1 MPDFHTMWRYER
13 FARALGDVRGAMTF
27 LPSSSHRDG
36 IAIVGMA
43 GRFPGAPDVATFWR
57 NLCAGVESIVALD
70 PASLEDDAA
79 LREDPTYVA
88 ARAILDDVDR
98 FDAAFF
104 SMHAREAELTDPQH
118 RVLLE
123 TCWAALEDAGCDP
136 RASAKRIGIY
146 AGCSVSTYFV
156 RHVLQDRELVES
168 FAQEYQVGR
177 FPELLGSGADFLAT
191 RIAYKLDLRGPAMTV
206 QSACSTSLL
215 AVAQACESLW
225 AEHADLMLAGAV
237 SITFPQHRG
246 YRYQDGGMVSRDGHC
261 RTFDA
266 DASGTVFGAGAGAVV
281 LKRLADA
288 RADGDTIYA
297 VVRGVGMNNDGSSKV
312 GYTAPS
318 VTGQADAVAA
328 ALRMANFAPETID
341 YVECHGTATPLGD
354 PIEVAALAKAF
365 AGVAATGKRV
375 TLGSVKPNVGHLD
388 VAAGMA
394 GLVKTALALRD
405 GKIPGTLN
413 YRSPNPRI
421 DFASTPFDVTATLG
435 SWPTTAETRRAG
447 ISAFGVG
454 GTNVHLV
461 LESEPQPRSMTDAAR
476 PELLVLSARTAAALG
491 SARARLAVHLRAE
504 PDLALSDVARTLATG
519 RRAFARR
526 SSLVAISTADAAAQL
541 EALVA
546 MPPGTDTIAASEP
559 EIAWL
564 FPGQGSQTIGM
575 GSELYATQPVFRA
588 ALDRCAD
595 ALAPALGVDLRTLLD
610 PSLSDETARAALTAT
625 SVAQPAIFSV
635 SYALAQLMLSWG
647 VAPAAMAGHSVGEFV
662 AATLAGVFSLED
674 ALALVAERGRLMQTM
689 VPGAMLAVRLAEAD
703 LRPFLDSDLDIAAVN
718 SPRQTVASGSFD
730 AIARLEATLVGRNV
744 LCKRVATSHAFHSAL
759 MDPIREPL
767 ARFIETLPLSQPT
780 IPFVSTVTGDWID
793 ADDATSPQYWSDHAR
808 ETVRFSD
815 ALQTLAD
822 AGMTAYLEVGA
833 GTALASNARQTFG
846 RDTTHTIVSSL
857 SGDDRGELASV
868 STALG
873 RLWVAGAQP
882 DLATLWSERDGRRI
896 SLPTYAFE
904 RGRYWIDP
912 PSGDAK
918 PEIKNVPVISVDATQ
933 SRVSVVSRELAA
945 LLEELSGERVDEA
958 AFGASF
964 LELGF
969 DSLFLGRFV
978 QAVATRFGVAVT
990 FRQLLGD
997 LPSLSALAGHVV
1009 TVMPAPAAIVA
1020 AIAPLAVAVPGA
1032 VAAPS
1037 SAIEAI
1043 VRDQL
1048 ATMQQLMR
1056 DQLLFLSGS
1065 IPIAANAGAEVA
1077 AGTRVIA
1084 APQATVAP
1092 SVSAAIDTNASRFEV
1107 FRVAPSAST
1116 DLTAAQRSH
1125 VEALIARVTTKTA
1138 KSKAYT
1144 QRYRAVLAD
1153 PRVAAGFRSEWKEM
1167 VYPIVC
1173 ERAAGSRLWDL
1184 DGNEYIDILNGFGQ
1198 TAFGHAPDF
1207 VTEAVRSRLDRGF
1220 AIGPQADVAGEVAE
1234 RFCAMTGNERVTFC
1248 NTGSEAVMA
1257 AMRIARTVTGRDR
1270 IVLFGGAY
1278 HGQFDEVLVKG
1289 AQTSARSI
1297 PIAPGIPAGSVGN
1310 ITVLKYATPESL
1322 AWVRE
1327 HASELAAVIVEPVQ
1341 SRHPA
1346 LQPKEFLAEIRAITA
1361 ASGTALVFDEVVT
1374 GFRMHPGGMQAVF
1387 GIRADLATYGKVV
1400 GGGMPIGILA
1410 GTARFMDALDGGM
1423 WQYGDDSQPEV
1434 PPTFFAGTFVR
1445 HPLVMEAVLAVLRHL
1460 EAHGPELQAALTER
1474 TTGMVAR
1481 LNADLER
1488 RGLTSRIETFGS
1500 LFFFNFTPEERLAGL
1515 LHYEMRDRGVYVQEG
1530 FPCFLTT
1537 AHTEDDVAT
1546 IVASFIDSL
1555 DALQSAGIFTPLG
1568 IFPSVNAFVDAP
1580 LDVALT
1586 PEQTEVWLA
1595 AQMGDD
1601 ASCAFNES
1609 VTVRLSGVLNE
1620 LALERAWDQIIAR
1633 HEALR
1638 ATFAPTGETM
1648 RIVRPGA
1655 TLFETL
1661 DFSALAPAQ
1670 ARVEV
1675 QRTIASEATTPFDVI
1690 AGPLVRATLVR
1701 IAPDEHA
1708 FVFTAHHLICDGWS
1722 INTILNELA
1731 TLYTGI
1737 ASGDTPKLGAPLRFS
1752 SFAAGQA
1759 RRSIVEREATEAYW
1773 LEQFAETPKPLDLRL
1788 DRPRPMRKT
1797 YNGDVVTSLIDAQSY
1812 MAIKKAGAR
1821 NGCTL
1826 FVTLLASY
1834 QLLLGRLGNT
1844 NDVVVCVPAAGQSLL
1859 DGGNL
1864 VGHCVNFLPVR
1875 TRWDERAPLTVLMS
1889 AARSRVLEA
1898 FEHQHYTLGSLVRKK
1913 KFARDAN
1920 RLPLSEVQFNLERLA
1935 DDLAFGDAIGR
1946 VDPNAKAFV
1955 NFDLFLNVIESES
1968 GLRLDCEYN
1977 TNLFNRETIEGYLR
1991 SYRLLLD
1998 QIMSDGSVAAGDA
2011 LMDDERYSK
2020 EDGPAN
2026 SVSIVAGPRAAL
2038 ANTTIHGMIEARVE
2052 SAPLATAIICG
2063 DERLTYDELNRRSNQ
2078 LARVLRKL
2086 VLGDGRRIGIALTR
2100 SIDLIVAVLGT
2111 LKAGFA
2117 YVPLDPAHPVAR
2129 GKIMLREADVATL
2142 LVDTEFARAFAP
2154 DGVPVVDLAADRE
2167 HLARQSADALH
2178 LRVEPKNPAYVIFTS
2193 GSTGTPKGVEVSHR
2207 SLVNLV
2213 TTMAQ
2218 EPGFVASDVLLAVTT
2233 VAFDM
2238 SAFEIYTALCAG
2250 GTLVV
2255 AKTEDLADGHRLR
2268 ALIEKTGTT
2277 MLQSTPSTWRLLV
2290 EAEFRAPAGF
2300 RMLSGGECL
2309 PRALADRL
2317 LEGDGE
2323 LWNVYGPTETTVYA
2337 TRGRVFL
2344 NESISIGKPLGNAFA
2359 YVLDDLLRPVERG
2372 ALGELYIG
2380 GDVLALGY
2388 INAPESTASRFLVDP
2403 FNGGRMYRTGD
2414 AVRMRENGT
2423 IETFGRLDDQVKLR
2437 GYRIELG
2444 EIETALMRVANVS
2457 DAAVA
2462 IRDDAGSAQLVGY
2475 LVPRAST
2482 VVDVVS
2488 LRERLAVQFPEY
2500 MIPSA
2505 WVMLGALPLSPNGK
2519 LDRRALPIPE
2529 FVAPS
2534 AKVTLSTPLEVL
2546 LGSIWSDV
2554 LGRSEIG
2561 RDDDIFALGAD
2572 SIQIFQIVARANRAG
2587 IVILARDIMQKRTI
2601 GKIVSG
2607 LDVAKPGQGR
2617 RLSRAPVSRN
2627 DESESIQANAR

>member
-1 MPDFHTMWRYER
+1 MKSS
-13 FARALGDVRGAMTF
+13 
-27 LPSSSHRDG
+27 PSFSHRDG

-70 PASLEDDAA
+70 PDLLEDDAA

-104 SMHAREAELTDPQH
+104 GMHTREAELTDPQH

-136 RASAKRIGIY
+136 RATAKRIGIY

-156 RHVLQDRELVES
+156 RHVLHDRALVES

-177 FPELLGSGADFLAT
+177 FPELVGSGSDFLAT

-215 AVAQACESLW
+215 AVAQACEALW

-405 GKIPGTLN
+405 GKLPGTLN
-413 YRSPNPRI
+413 YRNPNPRI
-421 DFASTPFDVTATLG
+421 EFASTPFDVTATLG
-435 SWPTTAETRRAG
+435 PWPATAETRRAG

-461 LESEPQPRSMTDAAR
+461 LESEPQPRSIAEAAR

-491 SARARLAVHLRAE
+491 AARARLAAHLRGE
-504 PDLALSDVARTLATG
+504 PDLALADVARTLATG
-519 RRAFARR
+519 RRGFARR
-526 SSLVAISTADAAAQL
+526 SSLVAVSTADAAAQL

-546 MPPGTDTIAASEP
+546 TPPATDAIAASNP

-595 ALAPALGVDLRTLLD
+595 ALAPALGVDLRTLLH
-610 PSLSDETARAALTAT
+610 PGLSDEMARAALTAT

-635 SYALAQLMLSWG
+635 SYALAQLWLSWG
-647 VAPAAMAGHSVGEFV
+647 IAPSAMAGHSVGEFV

-703 LRPFLDSDLDIAAVN
+703 LRPLLGSDLDIAAVN
-718 SPRQTVASGSFD
+718 SPQQTVASGSFD
-730 AIARLEATLVGRNV
+730 AIAGLEATLVERDV
-744 LCKRVATSHAFHSAL
+744 LCKRVTTSHAFHSAL

-767 ARFIETLPLSQPT
+767 ACFIETLTLSEPT
-780 IPFVSTVTGDWID
+780 IPFVSTVTGDWIT
-793 ADDATSPQYWSDHAR
+793 ANDATSPQYWADHAR

-822 AGMTAYLEVGA
+822 AGMTVYLEVGA
-833 GTALASNARQTFG
+833 GTALASSARQTFG
-846 RDTTHTIVSSL
+846 RDATHTIVSSL
-857 SGDDRGELASV
+857 AGDDRGEVASV
-868 STALG
+868 SAALG

-882 DLATLWSERDGRRI
+882 DLATLWNERDGRRI

-904 RGRYWIDP
+904 RGRYWLDA

-918 PEIKNVPVISVDATQ
+918 PEIENVPVIPADATQ
-933 SRVSVVSRELAA
+933 SRVSVVARDLAA

-978 QAVATRFGVAVT
+978 QALATRFGVSVT

-997 LPSLSALAGHVV
+997 LPSLFALAGHVV
-1009 TVMPAPAAIVA
+1009 AVTPAPAAIVVA
-1020 AIAPLAVAVPGA
+1020 SAPHVVAVPEA
-1032 VAAPS
+1032 VAAPA

-1056 DQLLFLSGS
+1056 DQLLFLAGS
-1065 IPIAANAGAEVA
+1065 VPIAANAGAVA
-1077 AGTRVIA
+1077 TAGTPIIA
-1084 APQATVAP
+1084 APQATIAP
-1092 SVSAAIDTNASRFEV
+1092 SMPAAIDTNASRFEV

-1116 DLTAAQRSH
+1116 DLTDAQRSH
-1125 VEALIARVTTKTA
+1125 VDALVKRVTTKTA

-1153 PRVAAGFRSEWKEM
+1153 PRVAAGFRAEWKEM

-1270 IVLFGGAY
+1270 IVVFGGAY

-1289 AQTSARSI
+1289 ARTSERSI
-1297 PIAPGIPAGSVGN
+1297 PIAPGIPAASVQN

-1346 LQPKEFLAEIRAITA
+1346 LQPKEFLADIRAITA
-1361 ASGTALVFDEVVT
+1361 AAGTALVFDEVVT

-1387 GIRADLATYGKVV
+1387 GIRADLAAYGKVV

-1474 TTGMVAR
+1474 TTGLVAR

-1515 LHYEMRDRGVYVQEG
+1515 LHYELRDRGIYIQEG

-1537 AHTEDDVAT
+1537 AHGDAEIEA
-1546 IVASFIDSL
+1546 IVAAFAAAL
-1555 DALQSAGIFTPLG
+1555 DALQASGIFVTFGAGVPVFAPSGGHSVVPLT
-1568 IFPSVNAFVDAP
+1568 D
-1580 LDVALT
+1580 
-1586 PEQTEVWLA
+1586 EQTEVWLA
-1595 AQMGDD
+1595 AQSSDD

-1609 VTVRLSGVLNE
+1609 VTIRLTGL
-1620 LALERAWDQIIAR
+1620 LDRAALGRAFATIVAR
-1633 HEALR
+1633 HDALR
-1638 ATFAPTGETM
+1638 ATFDATGESMHVDPERTSEL
-1648 RIVRPGA
+1648 RFVDLA
-1655 TLFETL
+1655 N
-1661 DFSALAPAQ
+1661 ANAPAPEFDALLATD
-1670 ARVEV
+1670 AR
-1675 QRTIASEATTPFDVI
+1675 TPFDVVD
-1690 AGPLVRATLVR
+1690 GPLARATLVR
-1701 IAPDEHA
+1701 FSETSHA
-1708 FVFTAHHLICDGWS
+1708 FVFTAHHIVCDGWS
-1722 INTILNELA
+1722 INVLLGELA
-1731 TLYTGI
+1731 SAYS
-1737 ASGDTPKLGAPLRFS
+1737 AFALGERPALAMPLG
-1752 SFAAGQA
+1752 FADYA
-1759 RRSIVEREATEAYW
+1759 RRQSVRSADERARVERYW
-1773 LEQFAETPKPLDLRL
+1773 LERFQTPVAMLDLPT
-1788 DRPRPMRKT
+1788 DRPRGERRSLRGAT
-1797 YNGDVVTSLIDAQSY
+1797 RSTHIDVTRYA
-1812 MAIKKAGAR
+1812 AIKKAGAR
-1821 NGCTL
+1821 HGCTL
-1826 FVTLLASY
+1826 FATLFGTFAALV
-1834 QLLLGRLGNT
+1834 GRLAASE
-1844 NDVVVCVPAAGQSLL
+1844 DVVVAIPSAGQALL
-1859 DGGNL
+1859 KDEIL
-1864 VGHCVNFLPVR
+1864 VGHCVGLLPVR
-1875 TRWDERAPLTVLMS
+1875 LTV
-1889 AARSRVLEA
+1889 AREMMLPEYFASVKRAVLDA
-1898 FEHQHYTLGSLVRKK
+1898 YDHQQYTLGTLVR
-1913 KFARDAN
+1913 ALEPRRASG
-1920 RLPLSEVQFNLERLA
+1920 RLPITELQFNLERLA
-1935 DDLAFGDAIGR
+1935 DGLTFGGLATT
-1946 VDPNAKAFV
+1946 VESNAKAFV
-1955 NFDLFLNVIESES
+1955 TFDLFLNVVESAE
-1968 GLRLDCEYN
+1968 GLRLDCDYN
-1977 TNLFNRETIEGYLR
+1977 IDLYDAATIDRWFAAYIA
-1991 SYRLLLD
+1991 LLD
-1998 QIMSDGSVAAGDA
+1998 EVVRGAHSSLGALSPDTDA
-2011 LMDDERYSK
+2011 QSTSIAI
-2020 EDGPAN
+2020 GPAIAN
-2026 SVSIVAGPRAAL
+2026 ARESTVVDLFEARAA
-2038 ANTTIHGMIEARVE
+2038 A
-2052 SAPLATAIICG
+2052 SPDSLATVCG
-2063 DERLTYDELNRRSNQ
+2063 DDRLTYAQ
-2078 LARVLRKL
+2078 LDARVNR
-2086 VLGDGRRIGIALTR
+2086 LTR
-2100 SIDLIVAVLGT
+2100 HLVSRVGVPGARIAVCVDRSLDLLVTLLAVQ
-2111 LKAGFA
+2111 KAGYA
-2117 YVPLDPAHPVAR
+2117 YVPLDPSHPVAR
-2129 GKIMLREADVATL
+2129 LSAIVAEADVAGVI
-2142 LVDTEFARAFAP
+2142 VDESGAR
-2154 DGVPVVDLAADRE
+2154 VLAADDLGPTVARI
-2167 HLARQSADALH
+2167 HLTRDGAAISGESNARLATARGADAS
-2178 LRVEPKNPAYVIFTS
+2178 AYVIFTS
-2193 GSTGTPKGVEVSHR
+2193 GSTGVPKGVDVSQR
-2207 SLVNLV
+2207 SVVNLLAA
-2213 TTMAQ
+2213 MAQ
-2218 EPGFVASDVLLAVTT
+2218 RPGFASDDVMFAITT
-2233 VAFDM
+2233 VAFDI
-2238 SAFEIYTALCAG
+2238 AALELYLPLVTG
-2250 GTLVV
+2250 GTVV
-2255 AKTEDLADGHRLR
+2255 IANAEELADGERLLAR
-2268 ALIEKTGTT
+2268 LVACGATV
-2277 MLQSTPSTWRLLV
+2277 MQATPSMWRVML
-2290 EAEFRAPAGF
+2290 EAGF
-2300 RMLSGGECL
+2300 RSVSGFRVLCGGE
-2309 PRALADRL
+2309 ALRSDVAERL
-2317 LEGDGE
+2317 LAGDGE
-2323 LWNVYGPTETTVYA
+2323 LWNMYGPTETTIWSTCARIERASVITVGTPIA
-2337 TRGRVFL
+2337 NTQC
-2344 NESISIGKPLGNAFA
+2344 
-2359 YVLDDLLRPVERG
+2359 YVLDTDDRLLPSGSVGQLHIAGDGVARG
-2372 ALGELYIG
+2372 YVKRSAL
-2380 GDVLALGY
+2380 
-2388 INAPESTASRFLVDP
+2388 NAEKFVADP
-2403 FNGGRMYRTGD
+2403 FGGGRMYRTGD
-2414 AVRMRENGT
+2414 RARITAAGE
-2423 IETFGRLDDQVKLR
+2423 IEVLGRLDDQVKIR
-2437 GYRIELG
+2437 GFRIELG
-2444 EIETALMRVANVS
+2444 EVETVL
-2457 DAAVA
+2457 AAVA
-2462 IRDDAGSAQLVGY
+2462 NAAASAVAHREDVAGAARLVGY
-2475 LVPRAST
+2475 LVPRPGVPLAT
-2482 VVDVVS
+2482 HG
-2488 LRERLAVQFPEY
+2488 LAALLAQRLPEY

-2505 WVMLGALPLSPNGK
+2505 WVVLDALPTTPNGK
-2519 LDRRALPIPE
+2519 LDRAALPAPTSE
-2529 FVAPS
+2529 VAPAAAES
-2534 AKVTLSTPLEVL
+2534 AAPQTPTEIALASV
-2546 LGSIWSDV
+2546 WMDV
-2554 LGRSEIG
+2554 LRIDRVGRE
-2561 RDDDIFALGAD
+2561 DDLFALGAD
-2572 SIQIFQIVARANRAG
+2572 SIQIFQIVARANRLG
-2587 IVILARDIMQKRTI
+2587 IGLVARDLMQKRTI
-2601 GKIVSG
+2601 RKIVAG
-2607 LDVAKPGQGR
+2607 LLDLEPTAGR
-2617 RLSRAPVSRN
+2617 RLMKAPASRN
-2627 DESESIQANAR
+2627 DGLRAVP

>member
-1 MPDFHTMWRYER
+1 
-13 FARALGDVRGAMTF
+13 MT
-27 LPSSSHRDG
+27 LSSSRRDG
-36 IAIVGMA
+36 IAIVGMS

-70 PASLEDDAA
+70 PATLEDDATV
-79 LREDPTYVA
+79 RDDPTYVA
-88 ARAILDDVDR
+88 ARAMLDDVDR

-104 SMHAREAELTDPQH
+104 GMHAREAELTDPQH
-118 RVLLE
+118 RILLE
-123 TCWAALEDAGCDP
+123 TCWAALEDSGCDP

-156 RHVLQDRELVES
+156 RHVLQNRVLVES

-177 FPELLGSGADFLAT
+177 FPELVGSGADFLAT

-215 AVAQACESLW
+215 AVAQACEALW

-297 VVRGVGMNNDGSSKV
+297 VIRGVGINNDGSSKV

-318 VTGQADAVAA
+318 VTGQAGAVAA
-328 ALRMANFAPETID
+328 ALRMADFAPETID
-341 YVECHGTATPLGD
+341 YIECHGTATPLGD
-354 PIEVAALAKAF
+354 PIEVAALATAF

-394 GLVKTALALRD
+394 GLVKTALALHE
-405 GKIPGTLN
+405 GKIPGTLHF
-413 YRSPNPRI
+413 RTPNPRI
-421 DFASTPFDVTATLG
+421 DFASTPFDVTSALG
-435 SWPTTAETRRAG
+435 EWPSTAETRRAG

-461 LESEPQPRSMTDAAR
+461 LESEPQPQRKVEAAR
-476 PELLVLSARTAAALG
+476 PELLVLSARTSEALG
-491 SARARLAVHLRAE
+491 AAHARLAAHLRAN
-504 PDLALSDVARTLATG
+504 PDLTLSDVARTLATG
-519 RRAFARR
+519 RRTFACR
-526 SSLVAISTADAAAQL
+526 SSLVAVSTADAAAQL
-541 EALVA
+541 EAIVSA
-546 MPPGTDTIAASEP
+546 PPATVRTAGSEP

-564 FPGQGSQTIGM
+564 FPGQGSQAIGM
-575 GSELYATQPVFRA
+575 GFELYTSQPVFRA

-595 ALAPALGVDLRTLLD
+595 TLAPILGADLRTLLY
-610 PSLSDETARAALTAT
+610 PSVADETTRVALMAT
-625 SVAQPAIFSV
+625 SIAQPAIFSV
-635 SYALAQLMLSWG
+635 SYALAQLWLFWG
-647 VAPAAMAGHSVGEFV
+647 IEPAAMTGHSVGEFV

-674 ALALVAERGRLMQTM
+674 ALALVAERGRLMQSM
-689 VPGAMLAVRLAEAD
+689 LPGAMLAVRLAEAD
-703 LRPFLDSDLDIAAVN
+703 LRLLLGSDLDIAAVN
-718 SPRQTVASGSFD
+718 SPQQTLASGSFE
-730 AIARLEATLVGRNV
+730 AIACLEATLLERNV

-759 MDPIREPL
+759 MDPIGEPL
-767 ARFIETLPLSQPT
+767 ARFVETLTLSEPTMPL
-780 IPFVSTVTGDWID
+780 VSTVTGDWLT
-793 ADDATSPQYWSDHAR
+793 ANEATSPKYWADHAR
-808 ETVRFSD
+808 ETVRFAD
-815 ALQTLAD
+815 ALRTLED
-822 AGMTAYLEVGA
+822 AGTTTYLEVGA

-846 RDTTHTIVSSL
+846 RDATHTVLSSL
-857 SGDDRGELASV
+857 SGDDRGDLASA
-868 STALG
+868 SEALG
-873 RLWVAGAQP
+873 RLWAAGARP
-882 DLATLWSERDGRRI
+882 NLATLWNERDGRRI

-904 RGRYWIDP
+904 RGRYWLDA
-912 PSGDAK
+912 PSGDAN
-918 PEIKNVPVISVDATQ
+918 PEITNVPIIPVDAVEPVAQ
-933 SRVSVVSRELAA
+933 SVADQNRAFVVARDLAT
-945 LLEELSGERVDEA
+945 LLEDLSGERVEEA
-958 AFGASF
+958 AYGATF

-978 QAVATRFGVAVT
+978 QGVAKRFGVSVT

-1009 TVMPAPAAIVA
+1009 AVTPDAAALVVTNAPGQSTVVSAAQ
-1020 AIAPLAVAVPGA
+1020 LS
-1032 VAAPS
+1032 VAAPNGVAS
-1037 SAIEAI
+1037 PALSIESI

-1048 ATMQQLMR
+1048 AAMQQLMR
-1056 DQLLFLSGS
+1056 DQLLLLSGS
-1065 IPIAANAGAEVA
+1065 VPVAVPVAVASTPVVGAPHA
-1077 AGTRVIA
+1077 LI
-1084 APQATVAP
+1084 AP
-1092 SVSAAIDTNASRFEV
+1092 SVPAAIDTNASRFEV
-1107 FRVAPSAST
+1107 FRVAPPASS
-1116 DLTAAQRSH
+1116 DLSAAQRSH
-1125 VEALIARVTTKTA
+1125 VDALVARVSTKTA

-1207 VTEAVRSRLDRGF
+1207 VTDAVRSRLDRGF

-1270 IVLFGGAY
+1270 IVVFGGAY

-1289 AQTSARSI
+1289 ARTSARSI
-1297 PIAPGIPAGSVGN
+1297 PIAPGIPAASVGN
-1310 ITVLKYATPESL
+1310 ITVLKYASPESL

-1327 HASELAAVIVEPVQ
+1327 HASDLAAVIVEPVQ

-1346 LQPKEFLAEIRAITA
+1346 LQPKEFLTEIRAITA
-1361 ASGTALVFDEVVT
+1361 EAGTALVFDEVVT
-1374 GFRMHPGGMQAVF
+1374 GFRMHPGGMQALF

-1410 GTARFMDALDGGM
+1410 GSARFMDALDGGM
-1423 WQYGDDSQPEV
+1423 WQYGDDSLPEV
-1434 PPTFFAGTFVR
+1434 SPTFFAGTFVR

-1460 EAHGPELQAALTER
+1460 EAQGPELQAALTER
-1474 TTGMVAR
+1474 TGRLVAQ
-1481 LNADLER
+1481 LNADLEV
-1488 RGLTSRIETFGS
+1488 RGLTSRVETFGS
-1500 LFFFNFTPEERLAGL
+1500 LFFFNFAPEERLAGL
-1515 LHYEMRDRGVYVQEG
+1515 LYYEMRDRGVYVQEG

-1537 AHTEDDVAT
+1537 AHSEDDIAT
-1546 IVASFIDSL
+1546 IVAAFVNSL
-1555 DALQSAGIFTPLG
+1555 DVLQGAGVFSPPG
-1568 IFPSVNAFVDAP
+1568 VHPYVNAIAGGP

-1620 LALERAWDQIIAR
+1620 RALEAAWHQIIAR
-1633 HEALR
+1633 HEAFR
-1638 ATFAPTGETM
+1638 ATFSPTGETM
-1648 RIVRPGA
+1648 RIVAPKK
-1655 TLFETL
+1655 TLFDTL

-1675 QRTIASEATTPFDVI
+1675 QRVIASEATTPFDVV
-1690 AGPLVRATLVR
+1690 AGPLVRATLVI
-1701 IAPDEHA
+1701 IAADEHA

-1722 INTILNELA
+1722 INTVLNEFA
-1731 TLYTGI
+1731 TLYTDLANGNT
-1737 ASGDTPKLGAPLRFS
+1737 STLVTPLRFS
-1752 SFAAGQA
+1752 SFAAGEA
-1759 RRSIVEREATEAYW
+1759 RRSIEEREETESYW
-1773 LEQFAETPKPLDLRL
+1773 LDQFAQASKPLDLPL

-1797 YNGDVVTSLIDAQSY
+1797 YDGDVLTAHIDAQSY
-1812 MAIKKAGAR
+1812 AAIKKAGAR

-1826 FVTLLASY
+1826 FVTLLATF
-1834 QLLLGRLGNT
+1834 QLLLGRLGST
-1844 NDVVVCVPAAGQSLL
+1844 NDVVACVPAAGQSLL
-1859 DGGNL
+1859 DGRTL

-1875 TRWDERAPLTVLMS
+1875 TRWDDAAPMAALMS
-1889 AARSRVLEA
+1889 TARSRVLEA
-1898 FEHQHYTLGSLVRKK
+1898 FEHQKYTLGSLVSKK

-1920 RLPLSEVQFNLERLA
+1920 RLPLSEVQFNLERLSN
-1935 DDLAFGDAIGR
+1935 DLVFGRAIGR
-1946 VDPNAKAFV
+1946 VEPNAKAFV

-1977 TNLFNRETIEGYLR
+1977 MKLFNRETIEGFLR

-1998 QIMSDGSVAAGDA
+1998 QIVSGSSAAVKDL
-2011 LMDDERYSK
+2011 LMDDARSG
-2020 EDGPAN
+2020 EDSGSAHTI
-2026 SVSIVAGPRAAL
+2026 SIIAGPRTAL
-2038 ANTTIHGMIEARVE
+2038 ANTSIHAMIEARVE
-2052 SAPLATAIICG
+2052 ATPLSTAIICG

-2078 LARVLRKL
+2078 LARVLRKR
-2086 VLGDGRRIGIALTR
+2086 VVGDGRRIGIALTR
-2100 SIDLIVAVLGT
+2100 SIDLVVALLGT

-2117 YVPLDPAHPVAR
+2117 YVPLDPTHPVAR
-2129 GKIMLREADVATL
+2129 GKIMLREADVAML
-2142 LVDTEFARAFAP
+2142 LVDSEFARAFAP
-2154 DGVPVVDLAADRE
+2154 DGVSIFDLAGERE
-2167 HLARQSADALH
+2167 HLTMQPSDALNV
-2178 LRVEPKNPAYVIFTS
+2178 RVEPQDAAYVIFTS
-2193 GSTGTPKGVEVSHR
+2193 GTTGTPKGVEVAHR

-2218 EPGFVASDVLLAVTT
+2218 EPGFDASDVLLAVTT

-2238 SAFEIYTALCAG
+2238 SAFEIYTALSAG

-2255 AKTEDLADGHRLR
+2255 AQSEDLADGYRLR
-2268 ALIEKTGTT
+2268 SLIDKTGTT

-2290 EAEFRAPAGF
+2290 EAEFRAPSGF
-2300 RMLSGGECL
+2300 RMLSGGEGL

-2317 LEGDGE
+2317 LEGNGE

-2337 TRGRVFL
+2337 TRSRVFL
-2344 NESISIGKPLGNAFA
+2344 NEPIAIGKPLGNAFA
-2359 YVLDDLLRPVERG
+2359 YVLDDLARPVERG
-2372 ALGELYIG
+2372 ASGELYIG
-2380 GDVLALGY
+2380 GDVLARGY
-2388 INAPESTASRFLVDP
+2388 INSPESTAHRFPVDP

-2414 AVRMRENGT
+2414 AARMREDGT

-2444 EIETALMRVANVS
+2444 EIETALMRFASVS

-2462 IRDDAGSAQLVGY
+2462 LRDDSGSAQLVGY

-2482 VVDVVS
+2482 VVDVAA
-2488 LRERLAVQFPEY
+2488 LRERLSLQFPEY
-2500 MIPSA
+2500 MIPAA
-2505 WVMLGALPLSPNGK
+2505 WMILSALPLSPNGK
-2519 LDRRALPIPE
+2519 VDRRALPAPAL
-2529 FVAPS
+2529 VAPS
-2534 AKVTLSTPLEVL
+2534 TMVPLSTPLEVQ
-2546 LGSIWSDV
+2546 LGSIWMKV
-2554 LGRSEIG
+2554 LGRPEIG

-2587 IVILARDIMQKRTI
+2587 IAVLARDIMQKRTI

-2607 LDVAKPGQGR
+2607 LGVAESTPGR

-2627 DESESIQANAR
+2627 GEFESSVASAR